1 MKIARQLL
9 KENNLSI
16 TEGRLKILQ
25 MFLSND
31 EALSHADI
39 DKKAG
44 NQFDRVTV
52 YRTLQAF
59 MEKGIIHSIPSAD
72 NLIKY
77 ALCKDDCTEGHHHD
91 HHIHLVCDHCHH
103 TFCLEEVS
111 MPAVYFPSGY
121 QVSTV
126 EIIARGL
133 CRNCA
138 A

>member
-1 MKIARQLL
+1 MKMARQLL

-25 MFLSND
+25 MFLSSD

-91 HHIHLVCDHCHH
+91 HHIHLVCDQCHH

-111 MPAVYFPSGY
+111 MPSVSFPSGY
-121 QVSTV
+121 QISTV
-126 EIIARGL
+126 EIIARGR